1 MEIAEKTLKLNGN
14 ITVVCK
20 QARLFLFKNC
30 SYFAKQTA
38 NVFKQVV

>member
-14 ITVVCK
+14 ITVVYK

-30 SYFAKQTA
+30 SYFEKQTA